1 MSETESSIVVQDSL
15 QELEKT
21 FLPIRLPY
29 EVHLSCSAVYLVL
42 MNDTPEHLSETS
54 KSLPYCMD
62 FYNIFNF
69 LCIIHDHAFE
79 IPASH
84 FTATRKSFQLTV
96 QEHSPEEWFP
106 IWEWMKNYCKRSINT
121 YIHHILAVN

>member
-1 MSETESSIVVQDSL
+1 MKVIQNGDQHKLTQKKKSKKKQKNKKSMSETESSIVAQDSL

-21 FLPIRLPY
+21 SLPIRLPY

-79 IPASH
+79 IPA
-84 FTATRKSFQLTV
+84 
-96 QEHSPEEWFP
+96 
-106 IWEWMKNYCKRSINT
+106 
-121 YIHHILAVN
+121 